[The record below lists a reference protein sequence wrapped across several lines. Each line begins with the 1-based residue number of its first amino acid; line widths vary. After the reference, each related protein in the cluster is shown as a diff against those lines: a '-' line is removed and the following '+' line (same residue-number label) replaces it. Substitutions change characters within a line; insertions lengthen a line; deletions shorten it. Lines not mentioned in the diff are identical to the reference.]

1 MRNYLNFLYRKI
13 MSGEKFQLWK
23 NVRRNLID
31 VSDVQAQISI
41 MLGDNLALN
50 NIVNIC
56 SDRDHTAAELVG
68 VLEKVTGRVAAYATV
83 ENLEDHDHPVV
94 REKNEHFTSVLETKD
109 DYLELVLRKY
119 YA

>member
-1 MRNYLNFLYRKI
+1 

-41 MLGDNLALN
+41 ILRDNLALN
-50 NIVNIC
+50 NVVNIC

-68 VLEKVTGRVAAYATV
+68 VLEKVTGRVARYATV
-83 ENLEDHDHPVV
+83 ENLEDHDHPAVIV
-94 REKNEHFTSVLETKD
+94 KNEHYTSVLGTND
-109 DYLELVLRKY
+109 GYLELVLRKY